1 MDLEKHII
9 ELETKVSYQD
19 HIIQDLNDV
28 VTRQQKQVDALEVEL
43 RRIREHLKSGESSQI
58 ARPEEE
64 VPPPHY

>member
-19 HIIQDLNDV
+19 HIIQELNDV
-28 VTRQQKQVDALEVEL
+28 VTSQQKQIDVLESEFKRL
-43 RRIREHLKSGESSQI
+43 REHLKTSSSSQL
-58 ARPEEE
+58 ARPDEE